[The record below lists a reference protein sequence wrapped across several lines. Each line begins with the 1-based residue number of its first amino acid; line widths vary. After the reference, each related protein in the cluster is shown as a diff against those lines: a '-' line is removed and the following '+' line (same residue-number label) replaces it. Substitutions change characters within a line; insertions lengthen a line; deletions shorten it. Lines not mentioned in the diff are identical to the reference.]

1 MRPHLRF
8 LLLDGFDPD
17 TGELALRVGFDG
29 GQGPQ
34 LLRLRLHLGRGGDAL
49 QPLRRQL
56 SSVVQMPL
64 PPLWDKGLKLI
75 LRAVEDDLAQPGGRD
90 PGRYLWVQ
98 TQILHPTDE
107 KRSTLNHPVPR
118 QVDILWAWAQRM
130 DQEGDPIRSLE
141 LLERLL
147 LLAPRHTLALAWV
160 AFHLRQQG
168 MVEEL
173 LEVTDRWIAAEPG
186 NLEAAL
192 RKGEALLHLDRHAE
206 ALEVFLGLLKHQPL
220 HALAHLGAAQAQ
232 HRMGA
237 DPLPHLDAA
246 LELDRAAVRSVLK
259 ETFDFRLP
267 AALPADR
274 LIPLED
280 LPALLG
286 VSLAEVRRF
295 IAERRLPLAAG
306 GEGVREPELSRW
318 VLIQNRYQLLEQG
331 LHWSAPTPRA
341 LPSIVSL

>member
-17 TGELALRVGFDG
+17 TGELALRVGFDV

-34 LLRLRLHLGRGGDAL
+34 LLRIRLHLGRGGDAL

-56 SSVVQMPL
+56 SSLIQMPL

-75 LRAVEDDLAQPGGRD
+75 LRAIEDDLAAPDGRE

-130 DQEGDPIRSLE
+130 DHEGDPIRSLE

-160 AFHLRQQG
+160 ASLLRQQG
-168 MVEEL
+168 MLEEML
-173 LEVTDRWIAAEPG
+173 VVTERWIAAEPT
-186 NLEAAL
+186 NPEAQL
-192 RKGEALLHLDRHAE
+192 RRGEALLHLDRSRE
-206 ALEVFLGLLKHQPL
+206 ALDLFNGLLKVQPL
-220 HALAHLGAAQAQ
+220 HVLAHLGAAQAQ
-232 HRMGA
+232 SRLGA
-237 DPLPHLDAA
+237 DPFPHLDAG
-246 LELDRAAVRSVLK
+246 LELGRETVLSVLK

-267 AALPADR
+267 HDNPSER
-274 LIPLED
+274 SIPVED
-280 LPALLG
+280 LPGLLG

-295 IAERRLPLAAG
+295 VAERHLPLVAG
-306 GEGVREPELSRW
+306 GEAVWESELSRW

-341 LPSIVSL
+341 LPPVSLD

>member
-17 TGELALRVGFDG
+17 TGELALRVGFDV

-34 LLRLRLHLGRGGDAL
+34 LLRIRLHLGRGGDAL

-56 SSVVQMPL
+56 STVIQMPL

-75 LRAVEDDLAQPGGRD
+75 LRAIEDDLAAHDGRD
-90 PGRYLWVQ
+90 PGRYVWVQ

-107 KRSTLNHPVPR
+107 KRSTLNHQVSR

-130 DQEGDPIRSLE
+130 DHEGDVIRSLE

-160 AFHLRQQG
+160 ASILRQQG
-168 MVEEL
+168 MLEEM
-173 LEVTDRWIAAEPG
+173 LEVTERWISAEPG
-186 NLEAAL
+186 SHEAQL
-192 RKGEALLHLDRHAE
+192 RRGEALLHLGRPKE
-206 ALEVFLGLLKHQPL
+206 ALEGFNSLLKTQPL
-220 HALAHLGAAQAQ
+220 HVLAHLGAAQAQ
-232 HRMGA
+232 SLLGA
-237 DPLPHLDAA
+237 DPCPHLDAA
-246 LELDRAAVRSVLK
+246 LELGRDTVVSVLR
-259 ETFDFRLP
+259 ETFDFHLP
-267 AALPADR
+267 AQAQDR
-274 LIPLED
+274 LIPVED
-280 LPALLG
+280 LPGLLG

-295 IAERRLPLAAG
+295 VAERNLPLDPG
-306 GEGVREPELSRW
+306 GESLREAELARW

-341 LPSIVSL
+341 LPPVSMD